1 MVTVS
6 GDKEL
11 LVMMSQRQEETD
23 WRLRRYLW
31 FLTIILAFTAG
42 QSGVLIFKINIIPVS
57 LAILFFSYV
66 NQRSRYLS
74 GDVDTITIRTGT
86 WFDNNVPEEELNDRP
101 IIGNMSRHEK

>member
-1 MVTVS
+1 METEEVS
-6 GDKEL
+6 
-11 LVMMSQRQEETD
+11 LVPD
-23 WRLRRYLW
+23 HHPRLHSW
-31 FLTIILAFTAG
+31 
-42 QSGVLIFKINIIPVS
+42 SGVLLLKINIIPVS